1 MTTTEA
7 NVLKAGIYVAEKQV
21 QPEIIEKPV
30 PEKGEALIKVA
41 YAGICGTDM
50 MIYAGK
56 HPRAKAPL
64 VMGHE
69 ISGTIES
76 IIDSNDFR
84 TGDRVTVEPYLTCG
98 KCAPCK
104 SGQYHVCSTLRCI
117 GIDRNG
123 GFAEYVVVPVDR
135 LHLLPDNLSDEE
147 AALTE
152 PLAVAVHTVRRSDL
166 KVGDSVA
173 ILGAGPI
180 GLLIG
185 LVAKQAGASDIFI
198 SDISPYRLEVANQMG
213 LTAINAKDANVKET
227 VLSNTKGVG
236 ADVVFEVAGTQIT
249 AKQMVECIKFQGKVV
264 VVSVFKQAPTVD
276 LAAMHFKEIS
286 LTTTRCSNS
295 NDFATA
301 IQLMERKI
309 IDVSPLISHKLPFN
323 QIKQGFNYMENTDIS
338 LKVLFHP

>member
-1 MTTTEA
+1 MKIKT
-7 NVLKAGIYVAEKQV
+7 GMYVAEKKV
-21 QPEIIEKPV
+21 QFASIEKPV
-30 PEKGEALIKVA
+30 PGEGEALIKVA

-69 ISGTIES
+69 FSGTIES
-76 IIDSNDFR
+76 IADQDDFKP
-84 TGDRVTVEPYLTCG
+84 GDRVTVEPYLTCG
-98 KCAPCK
+98 TCAACRA
-104 SGQYHVCSTLRCI
+104 GQYHVCATLRCI
-117 GIDRNG
+117 GIDKDG
-123 GFAEYVVVPVDR
+123 GFSEYVAVPIHR
-135 LHLLPDNLSDEE
+135 LHHLPDNVSDDE

-152 PLAVAVHTVRRSDL
+152 PLAIAVHTVRRSDL

-185 LVAKQAGASDIFI
+185 LVARQAGASQIFI
-198 SDISPYRLEVANQMG
+198 SDISPYRLEIAKQFGFEAV
-213 LTAINAKDANVKET
+213 NAKETDIKEV

-236 ADVVFEVAGTQIT
+236 ADVVFEVAGTQST
-249 AKQMVECIKFQGKVV
+249 AKQMIECIKFQGKVV
-264 VVSVFKQAPTVD
+264 VVSVYKQPPVVD
-276 LAAMHFKEIS
+276 LAAMHFREIS
-286 LTTTRCSNS
+286 LATTRCANS

-301 IQLMERKI
+301 IQLMEKKI
-309 IDVSPLISHKLPFN
+309 IDVRPLISHRLPLE
-323 QIKQGFNYMENTDIS
+323 QVKQGFEDMENTEIS

>member
-1 MTTTEA
+1 M
-7 NVLKAGIYVAEKQV
+7 KAGMYVAEKSV
-21 QPEIIEKPV
+21 QSAIIEKPF
-30 PEKGEALIKVA
+30 PKEGEVLIKVA

-69 ISGTIES
+69 FSGTVES
-76 IIDSNDFR
+76 VVNIDDFQP
-84 TGDRVTVEPYLTCG
+84 GDRVTVEPYLTCG
-98 KCAPCK
+98 TCAACRA
-104 SGQYHVCSTLRCI
+104 GQYHVCATLRCI
-117 GIDRNG
+117 GIDRDG
-123 GFAEYVVVPVDR
+123 GFAEYVTVPSHR
-135 LHLLPDNLSDEE
+135 LHRLPDNVTDEE

-185 LVAKQAGASDIFI
+185 LVAKQAGASEIFI
-198 SDISPYRLEVANQMG
+198 SDISPYRLQIAKQLG
-213 LTAINAKDANVKET
+213 FTAINAKETDIKEV
-227 VLSNTKGVG
+227 VLGFTKGVG
-236 ADVVFEVAGTQIT
+236 VDVVFEVAGTQVT

-264 VVSVFKQAPTVD
+264 VVSVYKQPPAVD
-276 LAAMHFKEIS
+276 LAAMHFREIS
-286 LTTTRCSNS
+286 LTTTRCANS
-295 NDFATA
+295 SDFVTA
-301 IQLMERKI
+301 IQLMARKI
-309 IDVSPLISHKLPFN
+309 IDVRPLISHKLPLE
-323 QIKQGFNYMENTDIS
+323 QIKQGFDTMENTEIS

>member
-1 MTTTEA
+1 M
-7 NVLKAGIYVAEKQV
+7 KAGMYVAEKTV
-21 QPEIIEKPV
+21 QPASIEKPV
-30 PEKGEALIKVA
+30 PGEGEALIKVA

-50 MIYAGK
+50 MIYSGK

-69 ISGTIES
+69 FSGTIELIS
-76 IIDSNDFR
+76 GNNEFQK
-84 TGDRVTVEPYLTCG
+84 GDRVTVEPYLTCG
-98 KCAPCK
+98 TCAACRT
-104 SGQYHVCSTLRCI
+104 GQYHVCATLRCI
-117 GIDRNG
+117 GIDRDG
-123 GFAEYVVVPVDR
+123 GFAEYVTVPVHR
-135 LHLLPDNLSDEE
+135 LHRLPDNVSDEE

-166 KVGDSVA
+166 KIGDSVA

-185 LVAKQAGASDIFI
+185 LVAKQAGASDIII
-198 SDISPYRLEVANQMG
+198 SDISPYRLQIAKQLG
-213 LTAINAKDANVKET
+213 FTSINSKEFDMKET
-227 VLSNTKGVG
+227 VLSRTKGVG

-249 AKQMVECIKFQGKVV
+249 ARQMVECIKFQGKVV
-264 VVSVFKQAPTVD
+264 VVSVYKQAPVVD
-276 LAAMHFKEIS
+276 LTAMHFREIS
-286 LTTTRCSNS
+286 LTTTRCANS

-309 IDVSPLISHKLPFN
+309 VDVRPLISHKLPLE
-323 QIKQGFNYMENTDIS
+323 QIKQGFENMENTDIS